1 MYAKVYALLCF
12 LCVGVIVC
20 VWAVNQMMGF
30 TAGQEISLK
39 PGAAAEWSLYRH
51 KHRLSHSTNTGKI
64 EIPVFHQ
71 SGN

>member
-1 MYAKVYALLCF
+1 
-12 LCVGVIVC
+12 
-20 VWAVNQMMGF
+20 MMGF